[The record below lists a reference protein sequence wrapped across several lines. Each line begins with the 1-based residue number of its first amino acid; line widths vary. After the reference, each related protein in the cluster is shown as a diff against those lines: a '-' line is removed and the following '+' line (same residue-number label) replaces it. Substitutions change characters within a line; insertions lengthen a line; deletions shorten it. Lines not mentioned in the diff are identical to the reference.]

1 MFIKKIFKFAIVTLL
16 FSQLSFALEATLNDG
31 RKVNL
36 YSDGTWIMSDNAPA
50 SSDSALSIGMTEE
63 ARLIEGLEKI
73 TRARSGLLDYEL
85 KIISAKITEK
95 GATSTHAENSGELR
109 INVAAMNMSKSSIV
123 SVKLAKVGCSDGVDI
138 VCWDTFRGK
147 LYDSYGNNL
156 SPDVINWSWIGKQK
170 LYPGEKIIFTVTGDR
185 PVSNDGSFN
194 LIINGIHLNGKATKG
209 K

>member
-36 YSDGTWIMSDNAPA
+36 YSDGTWIMSDKDPA

-85 KIISAKITEK
+85 KIISAKI
-95 GATSTHAENSGELR
+95 L
-109 INVAAMNMSKSSIV
+109 
-123 SVKLAKVGCSDGVDI
+123 L
-138 VCWDTFRGK
+138 
-147 LYDSYGNNL
+147 LL
-156 SPDVINWSWIGKQK
+156 
-170 LYPGEKIIFTVTGDR
+170 
-185 PVSNDGSFN
+185 N
-194 LIINGIHLNGKATKG
+194 LIRESSDKFVVNLDI
-209 K
+209 